1 MGREGVTGALESQ
14 SIMLL
19 KLFLNLPVA
28 RKRRTVPLILL
39 FLLAEYAGHSIACLL
54 CAAIA
59 HRTRPQVKWWN
70 SNERK
75 AQTLPR
81 SMTHD
86 AGPMALRDRR
96 LTHALTEKERA
107 WLDKLK

>member
-39 FLLAEYAGHSIACLL
+39 FLLAEYAGHSIACLDSFVRSN
-54 CAAIA
+54 CPSDAPAG
-59 HRTRPQVKWWN
+59 QVV
-70 SNERK
+70 E
-75 AQTLPR
+75 Q
-81 SMTHD
+81 
-86 AGPMALRDRR
+86 
-96 LTHALTEKERA
+96 
-107 WLDKLK
+107 